1 MVNLL
6 DPTNVITRMF
16 NAKKYDEMYRY
27 CKDLLEKIPNDMI
40 ALQNISLSLIHLQKY
55 SEAIVYCD
63 KVLEIKNSDIYA
75 LKNKIY
81 ALESLNQHKQVLEL
95 CTLILSTNSQDIWAL
110 NSMGLSLNEL
120 NQHNDALEYY
130 DKSLRIDHL
139 GSYKDAINYYDMAQ
153 IIDSSLKEIP
163 LAKSKLFEKLNMPDD
178 AFLAA
183 QGVLNKNMEKI
194 KIDASKNKC
203 SVFHQFCE
211 EEFEILN
218 SK

>member
-1 MVNLL
+1 MV
-6 DPTNVITRMF
+6 
-16 NAKKYDEMYRY
+16 
-27 CKDLLEKIPNDMI
+27 
-40 ALQNISLSLIHLQKY
+40 ALQNISLSLIYLQKY

-63 KVLEIKNSDIYA
+63 KVLEIKNSDVYA

-95 CTLILSTNSQDIWAL
+95 CTLILSTNSQDTWAL

-130 DKSLRIDHL
+130 EKSLRIDPNDVTALMNKAISLSHL
-139 GSYKDAINYYDMAQ
+139 GNYKDAINYYDMAQ

-163 LAKSKLFEKLNMPDD
+163 LAKSRLFEKLNMSDD

-194 KIDASKNKC
+194 KTDANKNKC

-211 EEFEILN
+211 DEFEKSN